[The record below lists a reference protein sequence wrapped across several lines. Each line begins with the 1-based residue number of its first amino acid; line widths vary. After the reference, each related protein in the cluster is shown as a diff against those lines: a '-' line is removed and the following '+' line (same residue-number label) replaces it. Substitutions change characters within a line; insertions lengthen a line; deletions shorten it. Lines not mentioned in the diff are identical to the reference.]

1 MKQKTLIITTLLFFI
16 AVNTSYFWEGKLD
29 LYAFPAFIFLFVC
42 YIILLIV
49 LIRQLYF
56 FIKERPKQKQRLL
69 LVGLLIIVLTTS
81 FLKPTGLIDFDKW
94 EGDDVLVA
102 GREGVAN
109 CYTYFKL
116 KDDYTFKQKSICF
129 GISDLKGTYRLVNDT
144 IYFEKV
150 QLGRTDESYPA
161 FAVIKPTESNQ
172 NEILGSLYFY
182 NDKKSD
188 SMVNILSITKMDLT
202 KLNPQGRHR

>member
-1 MKQKTLIITTLLFFI
+1 MLIMTILFFL
-16 AVNTSYFWEGKLD
+16 AVNTSYFWEGKLG
-29 LYAFPAFIFLFVC
+29 LIAFPAFTILFVC

-56 FIKERPKQKQRLL
+56 FIKEHPKQKERLL
-69 LVGLLIIVLTTS
+69 LIGLLIIVLTTS
-81 FLKPTGLIDFDKW
+81 FFKPTGLIDFDKW

-116 KDDYTFKQKSICF
+116 KDDYTFKEKSICF
-129 GISDLKGTYRLVNDT
+129 GISEVKGTYRLVNDT

-150 QLGRTDESYPA
+150 QLGRTDESYPS

-172 NEILGSLYFY
+172 NEILGILYFY

-188 SMVNILSITKMDLT
+188 SIVNILSITKMDLT
-202 KLNPQGRHR
+202 KLTPQGRHS